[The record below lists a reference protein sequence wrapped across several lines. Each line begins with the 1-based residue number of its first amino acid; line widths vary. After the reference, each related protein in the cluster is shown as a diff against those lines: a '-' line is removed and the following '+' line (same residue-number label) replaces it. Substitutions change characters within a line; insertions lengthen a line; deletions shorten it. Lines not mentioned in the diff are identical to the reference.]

1 MKKSIMAAMLLIAS
15 LATSS
20 AVMAQS
26 ASDSPISLDSWETV
40 KFSYSSS
47 TLEFDNIYDIDD
59 MDFNVFSFEYLE
71 GYNIVDNKPVFL
83 EWGIG
88 AEVMNTKDEESA
100 YIDGTSISAETRTT
114 IVDFYIP
121 VNIGYKL
128 AINNNTTIMPY
139 VGIKAQL
146 NIFGEEEMKVS
157 AGTYSE
163 EETIDLFDK
172 KDMGSNTLKH
182 GWLGWHIGAT
192 VEGNNWS
199 IGVRYG
205 QSITDEFLNKIDDCK
220 LSSVTVSVGYFF

>member
-1 MKKSIMAAMLLIAS
+1 MAAMLFIAS
-15 LATSS
+15 LAAPSKANAQNSLNTS
-20 AVMAQS
+20 
-26 ASDSPISLDSWETV
+26 ISLDSWKTI

-47 TLEFDNIYDIDD
+47 TLEFDNIYNIDD

-71 GYNIVDNKPVFL
+71 GYNIIDNKPVFL

-88 AEVMNTKDEESA
+88 AEVMNMKDEESA
-100 YIDGTSISAETRTT
+100 IIEGTYIAAETSTT

-146 NIFGEEEMKVS
+146 NIFAEERMEVS

-163 EETIDLFDK
+163 KETINLFDR
-172 KDMGSNTLKH
+172 KDMGDNYVKH

-192 VEGNNWS
+192 VEINNWS

-205 QSITDEFLNKIDDCK
+205 KSITDEFINKIDDCK
-220 LSSVTVSVGYFF
+220 FTSTTVSVGYFF